1 MILADDSLNG
11 AGQRVWWAGA
21 ACGASTGAG
30 TSNAHPNTSCRL
42 LLREKERDKDK
53 DRLVTDLDVM
63 RWLCRDF
70 WGEVFRK
77 TGDKLQTN
85 NSVRALAAATRRLLP
100 PQAHPI
106 ALVARLLPRLVRLQ
120 GTYLLV
126 DNNFRPLRYLAAED
140 DDTAK
145 SLHLRFMMLP
155 CGLVRGALAAL
166 DMDASVNVDVTG
178 SPKVVFQVRLKGAP
192 TS

>member
-1 MILADDSLNG
+1 M
-11 AGQRVWWAGA
+11 
-21 ACGASTGAG
+21 
-30 TSNAHPNTSCRL
+30 
-42 LLREKERDKDK
+42 LREKERDKDK

-77 TGDKLQTN
+77 AGDKLQTN
-85 NSVRALAAATRRLLP
+85 NSVRVRPRPAALQTR
-100 PQAHPI
+100 AGSAGSI
-106 ALVARLLPRLVRLQ
+106 SAGFLVSSLCLQ

-126 DNNFRPLRYLAAED
+126 DANFRPLRYLAAED